1 MSMVLLQVITAARH
15 SPPGFV
21 AMQESFSSHL
31 LVAVDAIFN
40 FFSIFQFSMDR
51 THLLVAVDAEHKGS
65 AFLSIPGR
73 HSLVAGDTTAP
84 KKS

>member
-31 LVAVDAIFN
+31 LVAVDA
-40 FFSIFQFSMDR
+40 
-51 THLLVAVDAEHKGS
+51 EHKGS